1 MQNGDDERSLWK
13 KAEQTMKAREAQ
25 VVEALENSGI
35 VAEGDDDGQSD
46 EAYLWKVVEGKIEIA
61 DAV

>member
-1 MQNGDDERSLWK
+1 
-13 KAEQTMKAREAQ
+13 MKAREAQ